1 MTKLIQVVDFLSLE
15 VGKSFKMPGEGK
27 GEGRGG
33 AISRWVDELYILTLS
48 LASLASGFN
57 SNWPMWRADVW
68 SGE

>member
-15 VGKSFKMPGEGK
+15 VGKSFKMPGEG
-27 GEGRGG
+27 GGG
-33 AISRWVDELYILTLS
+33 AISCWVQELYILILS